1 MPLFGTIVDLDSAAK
16 AAGTAVSDNRY
27 IAGSFK
33 TYLTLADFQAT
44 ASNAVDR
51 FQEGQIVYISSSNEL
66 YKISV
71 EYDPSLFTNVVTS
84 QSFSWPGSGGSTD
97 TGSLLTTG
105 SVSGNV
111 LTFTKG
117 DGTTFDLTVDTGSG
131 GGGSAFP
138 FTGSAEITGSLGLTG
153 SLGVNIEDGNGGNT
167 KFAINNEGVA
177 VLAALTTAPT
187 AVTGGIYYSSSG
199 DFFFGIS

>member
-1 MPLFGTIVDLDSAAK
+1 MPLFGTIVDLNSSAK
-16 AAGTAVSDNRY
+16 AAGTAVADNRY

-44 ASNAVDR
+44 ASDAVDR

-66 YKISV
+66 FKISV
-71 EYDPSLFTNVVTS
+71 QFNTSSFANEVIS
-84 QSFSWPGSGGSTD
+84 QSFSWPGSGGSVD

-117 DGTTFDLTVDTGSG
+117 DGSTFDLTVDTGSG
-131 GGGSAFP
+131 GGGNAFP
-138 FTGSAEITGSLGLTG
+138 YTGSAEITGSLGLTG
-153 SLGVNIEDGNGGNT
+153 SLGVNIEDGNGENT

-177 VLAALTTAPT
+177 VLAALTTVPT